1 MNRGRA
7 PHTGEVR
14 IDDYLAA
21 LSNELRG
28 PRRRKADLLAEA
40 RDHLTD
46 AAEAFEADGMDRQ
59 DAEKHAVAD
68 FGTLEEV
75 APGYRADLAVSQSRR
90 TAVLLFAALIIQ
102 PIVWRE
108 GTWSWNSGP
117 DDRNPLNDLL
127 QALVRD
133 VGTIAIAGA
142 VLAVVAAG
150 IGLRYPLVRDH
161 LAGVTTVFAL
171 ANAAAIGAI
180 SLLMAL
186 TSPHPNGLL
195 GLGVV
200 CGFVVVPL
208 LLVAQQA
215 TRGLRLARA

>member
-1 MNRGRA
+1 V
-7 PHTGEVR
+7 P
-14 IDDYLAA
+14 IDEYLAA
-21 LSNELRG
+21 LSKELRG

-46 AAEAFEADGMDRQ
+46 ATEAFEADGFDRY
-59 DAEKHAVAD
+59 DAEKHAVAE
-68 FGTLEEV
+68 FGTLDEV

-108 GTWSWNSGP
+108 GAWSWNSGP
-117 DDRNPLNDLL
+117 DDPNPLNDLL

-133 VGTIAIAGA
+133 VGTVAIAGA

-150 IGLRYPLVRDH
+150 IGLRYPIVRAH
-161 LAGVTTVFAL
+161 LTSVTTVFAL
-171 ANAAAIGAI
+171 ANAVAIGAI
-180 SLLMAL
+180 GILMAL

-195 GLGVV
+195 DFGVV
-200 CGFVVVPL
+200 SGFVVLPL
-208 LLVAQQA
+208 VLVGQQA
-215 TRGLRLARA
+215 VRGLRLARA

>member
-1 MNRGRA
+1 M
-7 PHTGEVR
+7 P
-14 IDDYLAA
+14 IDEYLAA
-21 LSNELRG
+21 LSKELWG

-46 AAEAFEADGMDRQ
+46 ATEAFEADGLDRY
-59 DAEKHAVAD
+59 DAEKHAVAE
-68 FGTLEEV
+68 FGTLAEV

-117 DDRNPLNDLL
+117 EDPSLLNDIL
-127 QALVRD
+127 QVLVRN

-142 VLAVVAAG
+142 ILAVVAAG
-150 IGLRYPLVRDH
+150 IGLRSSFVRTH
-161 LAGVTTVFAL
+161 LTRVTTLFAL
-171 ANAAAIGAI
+171 ASAVTIGGI
-180 SLLMAL
+180 GILMAL

-195 GLGVV
+195 DLSVV
-200 CGFVVVPL
+200 GAFVVLPL
-208 LLVAQQA
+208 VFVGQQA
-215 TRGLRLARA
+215 ARGLRLARA

>member
-1 MNRGRA
+1 M
-7 PHTGEVR
+7 P
-14 IDDYLAA
+14 IDEYLAA
-21 LSNELRG
+21 LSKELWG

-46 AAEAFEADGMDRQ
+46 ATEAFEADGLDRY

-108 GTWSWNSGP
+108 GAWSWNSGP
-117 DDRNPLNDLL
+117 DDPNPLNDLL
-127 QALVRD
+127 QVLVRN

-150 IGLRYPLVRDH
+150 IGLRSPFVRTH
-161 LAGVTTVFAL
+161 LTRATTLFAL
-171 ANAAAIGAI
+171 ANAVTIGGI
-180 SLLMAL
+180 GVLMAL

-195 GLGVV
+195 DLSVV
-200 CGFVVVPL
+200 GTFVVLPL
-208 LLVAQQA
+208 VLVGQQA
-215 TRGLRLARA
+215 ARGLRLARA